1 MTTLWGPLG
10 WMTLHS
16 VSLIYPVSPSAV
28 DKQILRRY
36 IELFRDTI
44 SCPYCQSHF
53 SIIFNNYMQAHPEW
67 SNSKFDFFL
76 FVVRAHNTVN
86 NRLSKPKP
94 ATVQE
99 CLDSYKRNTQ
109 LTQGTTYR
117 HKYLEYLTRN
127 WSREMSGESFMRMGQ
142 VREMRRITD
151 EYWNSKSDES
161 TSSFNMA
168 ADVLALIN
176 EHGAGGPAKAPG
188 SLSYAASNQISI
200 GFRGG
205 KLRLKM

>member
-16 VSLIYPVSPSAV
+16 VSLIYPESPSAV
-28 DKQILRRY
+28 DKQILKRY
-36 IELFRDTI
+36 VDLFRDTI

-53 SIIFNNYMQAHPEW
+53 GIILNRYISENPNWAD
-67 SNSKFDFFL
+67 SKFDFFM

-109 LTQGTTYR
+109 LTSAITYR
-117 HKYLEYLTRN
+117 HKYLEYLARN

-151 EYWNSKSDES
+151 EYWNIKSDES
-161 TSSFNMA
+161 TSSFNMTA
-168 ADVLALIN
+168 NVLALIN
-176 EHGAGGPAKAPG
+176 EYGPGGAPKAPG
-188 SLSYAASNQISI
+188 SLSYAATNQISI